1 MTSRYTEFLAALG
14 TKIIQLSGVD
24 LPRRKT
30 LNFAGTGVTVVDNS
44 ASDRTD
50 VTITAGGGSS
60 DHGALTGL
68 GDNDHP
74 QYALLAGAGPTG
86 TFTWTSGNVSV
97 LAGTVTGTNIQRG
110 AGAPTGSATKGT
122 IYQRTDD
129 TGQIYRNT
137 DGATAWTEV
146 SAGSIPTAYGST
158 PENAGGAGGA
168 GASANFARGDH
179 KHDSGTLGAAI
190 ASATT
195 TDIGAATGDYVHIT
209 GTTTITSF
217 GTGGAN
223 GCARTL
229 CFDGAVLLTHSASLI
244 LPAGSNVTTVAG
256 ETAIFRR
263 ESSGVWRCVAYPP
276 RWNP

>member
-1 MTSRYTEFLAALG
+1 MSSRYTEFLAALG

-24 LPRRKT
+24 LARRQR
-30 LNFAGTGVTVVDNS
+30 LNFAGTGVTVVDNP
-44 ASDRTD
+44 ATGATD

-68 GDNDHP
+68 LDNDHT
-74 QYALLAGAGPTG
+74 QYALLAGAVPTG
-86 TFTWTSGNVSV
+86 NYSWTSGNVSV
-97 LAGTVTGTNIQRG
+97 IAGTVTGTNLQRG
-110 AGAPTGSATKGT
+110 AGAPTGSAAKGT

-129 TGQIYRNT
+129 TGQVYRNT
-137 DGATAWTEV
+137 DGSTAWTEV
-146 SAGSIPTAYGST
+146 SAGSIPSGYGST
-158 PENAGGAGGA
+158 PEVTGGAGSA
-168 GASANFARGDH
+168 GASSNYAKGDH
-179 KHDSGTLGAAI
+179 KHDAGSLGAAI

-195 TDIGAATGDYVHIT
+195 TDIGAATGDYAHIT

-229 CFDGAVLLTHSASLI
+229 CFDGAALLTHSASLI